1 MNTFIT
7 ENKVIQ
13 QAELY
18 LSRRITFTSGTRFLS
33 KMTGSGV
40 TLIQGCVF
48 PGIRL
53 SISYLK
59 GSWPRHYNFQMII
72 TDSQCKRL
80 DP

>member
-7 ENKVIQ
+7 ENKVIW
-13 QAELY
+13 QAKLY
-18 LSRRITFTSGTRFLS
+18 LSQRITFTSGTSFLW

-59 GSWPRHYNFQMII
+59 GSWPRYYIFQMII
-72 TDSQCKRL
+72 SGS
-80 DP
+80 

>member
-13 QAELY
+13 QGKLY
-18 LSRRITFTSGTRFLS
+18 LLRRITFTSGTRFLWN
-33 KMTGSGV
+33 MTGSGV
-40 TLIQGCVF
+40 TLIQGCIF

-53 SISYLK
+53 SISHLK
-59 GSWPRHYNFQMII
+59 GICPRHYNVQII
-72 TDSQCKRL
+72 IADSQSKRL